1 MWEAHTPRGGGR
13 GSGRRIGEGLG
24 LRQAAIGST
33 RRVGWFPS
41 APPCSG
47 LLVLISLVLL
57 TAACHEGGRGSGW
70 ECVAPA
76 NVGGGWDLTCRAFS
90 RTVNDLGLAPGLMR
104 VGNLPGAG
112 GGIGYAHMVGQR
124 GGDEAVLAAASPAT
138 LLRLAQGQFAHL
150 TEDDVRWV
158 GAIAADHGV
167 VAVRPDAPWD
177 HLEDFLDFWRRDPR
191 AVRISGGSASG
202 GQDHV
207 KMLLLAQEAGM
218 DPRSVR
224 YIPFD
229 GGGEAMTALLG
240 GFVEVFS
247 GDVTQVDAQVEAGR
261 LRVLAILAAD
271 RVGGALADVP
281 TATERGYPV
290 TWVTWRGFYLPPG
303 ISAEGYDRWV
313 RLVEEVA
320 ASDEWALER
329 ERSRLAPWFLVGRDF
344 EDFVQ
349 GEVRNLRQLS
359 RQVGLLP

>member
-1 MWEAHTPRGGGR
+1 M
-13 GSGRRIGEGLG
+13 
-24 LRQAAIGST
+24 
-33 RRVGWFPS
+33 F
-41 APPCSG
+41 
-47 LLVLISLVLL
+47 VLL
-57 TAACHEGGRGSGW
+57 LPFLAAGCTEGGRGAGW

-76 NVGGGWDLTCRAFS
+76 NVGGGWDLTCRALS
-90 RTVNDLGLAPGLMR
+90 RTVNELGLAPGLMR

-112 GGIGYAHMVGQR
+112 GGIGFAHMVGQR

-150 TEDDVRWV
+150 TEEDVRWV

-177 HLEDFLDFWRRDPR
+177 HLEDLLDSWRADPR

-207 KMLLLAQEAGM
+207 KMLLLAQEAGI
-218 DPRSVR
+218 DPRTVR

-261 LRVLAILAAD
+261 LRVLAILAPE
-271 RVGGALADVP
+271 RVGGALAQVP

-303 ISAEGYDRWV
+303 ISEEGYHRWV
-313 RLVEEVA
+313 RLMEEVA
-320 ASDEWALER
+320 SSEAWALER
-329 ERSRLAPWFLVGRDF
+329 ERSRLTSWFLVGSDF
-344 EDFVQ
+344 EAFVRD
-349 GEVRNLRQLS
+349 EVRNLRELS